1 MEPDPEQSF
10 VQEVCLPFLL
20 RTQNANGGWG
30 FHAQSESRV
39 EPTCWALRALHASAV
54 PPPEE
59 GMARGFRFLRASQL
73 ADGSWPSTS
82 GERRG
87 CWVTSLCCWL
97 LLAEKDSSSSVAKG
111 LQWLCHDWPRD
122 TAPWRRILSRLS
134 PQRKLHPVNDSYRGW
149 GWTPGTSSWVEP
161 TSFALISLEH
171 AGSRVLPSNARRR
184 RELATAMLY
193 DRMCPGGGWNCGN
206 PRVYGVPGEP
216 LVVPTVW
223 ALIALR
229 HDPARQENIESM
241 DWLERN
247 IANIHSGGSLALARI
262 CLDTY
267 GRRWPVSAPTL
278 RDLYEQNEFLGNVQV
293 AAWSSLAM
301 SGPSQWLN
309 ANAAPAKAT

>member
-1 MEPDPEQSF
+1 
-10 VQEVCLPFLL
+10 
-20 RTQNANGGWG
+20 
-30 FHAQSESRV
+30 
-39 EPTCWALRALHASAV
+39 
-54 PPPEE
+54 
-59 GMARGFRFLRASQL
+59 
-73 ADGSWPSTS
+73 
-82 GERRG
+82 
-87 CWVTSLCCWL
+87 
-97 LLAEKDSSSSVAKG
+97 
-111 LQWLCHDWPRD
+111 
-122 TAPWRRILSRLS
+122 
-134 PQRKLHPVNDSYRGW
+134 
-149 GWTPGTSSWVEP
+149 
-161 TSFALISLEH
+161 
-171 AGSRVLPSNARRR
+171 
-184 RELATAMLY
+184 MLY